1 MHVSDK
7 EFNAQVQKLASNK
20 LNGMYFRMTCTMRIR
35 GQVTPDSFAIR
46 SAW

>member
-7 EFNAQVQKLASNK
+7 EFNAQVQIPASNK
-20 LNGMYFRMTCTMRIR
+20 LNGRFFGMTCTIHKR
-35 GQVTPDSFAIR
+35 GQVSPDSFAIR